1 MIATLQSRVPV
12 FHVMAIFA
20 TTQVSAA
27 LQSRT
32 LMLWLAL
39 SAILVGTNW
48 TVYIFAVNTGRVLE
62 SSLGAPTAR
71 IGSLATPCRCCRSER
86 CSRRLFIATTGR

>member
-1 MIATLQSRVPV
+1 MQSRVLV
-12 FHVMAIFA
+12 GMAVFA
-20 TTQVSAA
+20 TTQVLAA

-62 SSLGAPTAR
+62 SSLGAPGRSNRPAR
-71 IGSLATPCRCCRSER
+71 YALPLLSLGAQQA
-86 CSRRLFIATTGR
+86 LLIAETGR